1 VDLSGFNI
9 WTVEEFER
17 AFPPLPKPN
26 GGAQKGPGG
35 ATGAGVSID
44 EVDEADLPDDLLEWV
59 HDGVPAGEDRSVVF
73 FRVVRALKRLGYS
86 AEAIFDLLDRYPNG
100 IAQKYLDRKFSGSR
114 ARLRLEVRRA
124 YDKPPKPRRPR
135 APPPPPAPPAA
146 PPATSSPTPTTPPP
160 VTPAPASP
168 AIPSSPS
175 VQPLIDAH
183 ATFRKWFGAEYD
195 MTILDVV
202 ASAAAAERLGG
213 DPLWLMLVAG
223 SGGTKTETVRSLSG
237 AGALIAS
244 TISSEGAL
252 LSATARS
259 HGATGGLL
267 YKLGA
272 RGLLV
277 IKDFTSILSADRNVR
292 GTVLAALREVHD
304 GEWTR
309 HVGFA
314 GGRTLSWKGRIIVV
328 AACTTAWDTAHAVI
342 ATMGD
347 RFVIIRG
354 DTTIG
359 RGGAARQAIGN
370 TGREDTMR
378 TELAGAISVL
388 VASADMGV
396 RDLTEPE
403 REQLIRFADIVTW
416 ARTGVERDYRGDV
429 IDAHAREMPTRF
441 AKQLAQLVRGALS
454 LGMSAEVAMRLATR
468 CAGDSL
474 DPLRRDL
481 LLDIAANPDSN
492 PDEVRLRVA
501 RPLTTVKQ
509 NLMAL
514 HALRLLICEEREE
527 LRWRRTVTIPY
538 YSLVP
543 DLDRVTLLM
552 L

>member
-1 VDLSGFNI
+1 L
-9 WTVEEFER
+9 
-17 AFPPLPKPN
+17 
-26 GGAQKGPGG
+26 
-35 ATGAGVSID
+35 
-44 EVDEADLPDDLLEWV
+44 
-59 HDGVPAGEDRSVVF
+59 
-73 FRVVRALKRLGYS
+73 
-86 AEAIFDLLDRYPNG
+86 
-100 IAQKYLDRKFSGSR
+100 
-114 ARLRLEVRRA
+114 
-124 YDKPPKPRRPR
+124 
-135 APPPPPAPPAA
+135 
-146 PPATSSPTPTTPPP
+146 
-160 VTPAPASP
+160 
-168 AIPSSPS
+168 
-175 VQPLIDAH
+175 
-183 ATFRKWFGAEYD
+183 GAEYD
-195 MTILDVV
+195 ISILDAV

-223 SGGTKTETVRSLSG
+223 SGGTKTETVRSLNG
-237 AGALIAS
+237 AGALIVS

-267 YKLGA
+267 HKLGA

-304 GEWTR
+304 GEWAR

-328 AACTTAWDTAHAVI
+328 AACTTAWDSAHAVI

-354 DTTIG
+354 DTTNG

-370 TGREDTMR
+370 TGHEDAMR
-378 TELAGAISVL
+378 AELAGAMGVL
-388 VASADMGV
+388 VASADMSV

-403 REQLIRFADIVTW
+403 RDQLIKLADVVTW

-441 AKQLAQLVRGALS
+441 AKQLAQAMRGALS

-474 DPLRRDL
+474 EPLRRDL
-481 LLDIAANPDSN
+481 LLDVAANPDSN
-492 PDEVRLRVA
+492 PDEVRLRVM

-509 NLMAL
+509 NLGVL
-514 HALRLLICEEREE
+514 HALRLLACEEREE
-527 LRWRRTVTIPY
+527 LRWRRLVSVPY
-538 YSLVP
+538 YSVAP
-543 DLDRVTLLM
+543 ELDRATLLM